1 MLRRPFLYGAA
12 AMSASIMVFYFWGA
26 AACFGAAA
34 LLTAVSLMR
43 EGGAGKKALITM
55 SVFCWAGFAS
65 FFIQE
70 ENRPPIEEAEGERT
84 VIEGQA
90 VQVWNKESSRG
101 DDYIQIKM
109 SVECIDGRPDTR
121 GGIIMINCYGGN
133 KTELIPGERLL
144 AEGIP
149 ERPQG
154 RRNPGCFDYSLYLR
168 SVGITMV
175 MDSEKIHVIE
185 NEEKSF
191 SGKLYGELHTFRE
204 EFLEAVESAAGEE
217 TEGFV
222 RGIMFGEKTGIEED
236 TMEEF
241 QQNGTAHILSVSGLH
256 IGIIYGVFRKLWPG
270 KKGKA
275 FVASSSGF
283 FFCYAVMS
291 GFSPSV
297 VRAAVMVG
305 IHSFASVTG
314 RRYDLSSAAFFILII
329 MLARNPWQLFNA
341 GLQMSF
347 LAVLTI
353 ALISP
358 FVRRVYTGM
367 FAVSIAVQA
376 GIAPYIAYNFNCF
389 SLAAAV
395 VNVPVIFLTGLIVP
409 LCMFMMAVRE
419 TCGPLFDASAGITA
433 GLCGMLDEINSLTAT
448 EGLTV
453 FNVTS
458 PTETFLAA
466 YYLSLLIFASEEGRL
481 MIMRKKKKALI
492 LFICIAAA
500 ASLAF
505 GKAADSGF
513 EEAHVIFV
521 DVGQGDCMHF
531 RTDAGENYLIDG
543 GGKEGYNTGKGVL
556 KPYLLKNGVRMVD
569 GAFVTHLHT
578 DHYKGIAELCR
589 EGMVKRLFLY
599 EGSRV
604 MEGRIMKET
613 GMRSEDIV
621 YVAGGDTVELEGGGE
636 VRILWP
642 ERRSDK
648 EYERLAADSEDENE
662 SSLVIRVS
670 LRELSFTATGDVERE
685 CQDEIAKMWEGGLKT
700 DILKASHH
708 GSRYSYSES
717 FTEASD
723 PVLGIFQVGKN
734 NYGHPDEGVIE
745 KYTGKGIIIYR
756 NDRDGAIGITAAEEG
771 RFAVATVSGKG
782 RQR

>member
-222 RGIMFGEKTGIEED
+222 RGIMFGEENGYRRGYDGGVPAERHCPHTFRERPTHRDNIRC
-236 TMEEF
+236 F
-241 QQNGTAHILSVSGLH
+241 QEAVA
-256 IGIIYGVFRKLWPG
+256 R

-433 GLCGMLDEINSLTAT
+433 GLCGMLDEINSLTAA

-458 PTETFLAA
+458 PAETFLAA

-481 MIMRKKKKALI
+481 MIMRKRKKPLY
-492 LFICIAAA
+492 CSY
-500 ASLAF
+500 AS
-505 GKAADSGF
+505 
-513 EEAHVIFV
+513 
-521 DVGQGDCMHF
+521 
-531 RTDAGENYLIDG
+531 
-543 GGKEGYNTGKGVL
+543 
-556 KPYLLKNGVRMVD
+556 
-569 GAFVTHLHT
+569 
-578 DHYKGIAELCR
+578 
-589 EGMVKRLFLY
+589 
-599 EGSRV
+599 
-604 MEGRIMKET
+604 
-613 GMRSEDIV
+613 
-621 YVAGGDTVELEGGGE
+621 
-636 VRILWP
+636 
-642 ERRSDK
+642 RRQ
-648 EYERLAADSEDENE
+648 
-662 SSLVIRVS
+662 
-670 LRELSFTATGDVERE
+670 LR
-685 CQDEIAKMWEGGLKT
+685 
-700 DILKASHH
+700 
-708 GSRYSYSES
+708 
-717 FTEASD
+717 
-723 PVLGIFQVGKN
+723 
-734 NYGHPDEGVIE
+734 
-745 KYTGKGIIIYR
+745 
-756 NDRDGAIGITAAEEG
+756 
-771 RFAVATVSGKG
+771 
-782 RQR
+782 